1 MGDILEIKVES
12 SLKKIKCNDYDDFI
26 VIDVSDK
33 RTFEKFSNLLNRCT
47 EISDNFQKEM
57 SNKNTIETDDEDL
70 KIKQT
75 LEVCQTDIKYI
86 NELITEFDGVFG
98 KDSVYKVFRENYE
111 NDPEYIPDESQ
122 LVDYLEALIPIMEKL
137 FGERFQRNKKKY
149 NVAFHGKHTKR

>member
-57 SNKNTIETDDEDL
+57 SNKNIIETDDEDL

-149 NVAFHGKHTKR
+149 NVAFRGKHTKR